1 MATVVKRKNLEAD
14 LTYEPPLNI
23 GFGINTETVTD
34 AALTMGH
41 TIIPPGGR
49 NQRHYHVNT
58 AAGMYI
64 MKGRLRMFVGP
75 DIDVKEVVAEEGDF
89 VFMPQGMI
97 HGLLNLSDTESAE
110 LIFTYSG
117 ARNKQEAGT
126 IYIEKPWKK

>member
-1 MATVVKRKNLEAD
+1 MAKVIKRKSLKD
-14 LTYEPPLNI
+14 DTVYEPPLTI
-23 GFGINTETVTD
+23 GFGINSET
-34 AALTMGH
+34 AEGAPMTMGH
-41 TIIPPGGR
+41 TIIPPSGR

-64 MKGRLRMFVGP
+64 MKGRLRMFIGP

-110 LIFTYSG
+110 LIFTYPG
-117 ARNKQEAGT
+117 ASSKYEAGT
-126 IYIEKPWKK
+126 VYLEKPWKK

>member
-1 MATVVKRKNLEAD
+1 MLPV
-14 LTYEPPLNI
+14 
-23 GFGINTETVTD
+23 GFGINTETCPD
-34 AALTMGH
+34 AVLTMGH

-64 MKGRLRMFVGP
+64 MKGRLRMFIGP

-110 LIFTYSG
+110 LIFTYPG
-117 ARNKQEAGT
+117 ASSKYEAGT
-126 IYIEKPWKK
+126 VYLEKPWKK